1 MDPLKKLVQR
11 KDGSSEE
18 MDPIKRGFQRE
29 NGSSEKNDPENQWNH
44 GLSEKMDPEKR
55 WIQWRWEDSDGI
67 RLLLFVFFGRSAES
81 ADVNSSVFL

>member
-29 NGSSEKNDPENQWNH
+29 NGSSEKNDPENQ
-44 GLSEKMDPEKR
+44 
-55 WIQWRWEDSDGI
+55 
-67 RLLLFVFFGRSAES
+67 
-81 ADVNSSVFL
+81 